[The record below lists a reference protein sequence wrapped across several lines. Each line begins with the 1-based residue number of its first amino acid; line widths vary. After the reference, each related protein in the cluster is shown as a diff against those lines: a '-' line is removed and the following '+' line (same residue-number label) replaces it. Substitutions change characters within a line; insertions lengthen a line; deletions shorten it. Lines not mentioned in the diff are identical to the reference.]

1 MGVNRGSNGEPR
13 SCFSPTASQG
23 PLSTND
29 PPRGRHCLGLP
40 ASATVLSS
48 RPGRRTS
55 LCLRWAS
62 AARPWLA
69 RLAGTQ
75 RPLRHALAASG
86 APVPPSPGSPTA
98 PPARVTLS
106 SPPSAGHGGRRLR
119 VSPAQVHRAVLRL
132 RAEDAGQKPQGGG
145 DPFQFHQQVPGLAAT
160 LGQGRG
166 KGPT

>member
-1 MGVNRGSNGEPR
+1 MSKVGISG
-13 SCFSPTASQG
+13 ASVAC
-23 PLSTND
+23 
-29 PPRGRHCLGLP
+29 PPRRDP
-40 ASATVLSS
+40 APPPA
-48 RPGRRTS
+48 RPGS
-55 LCLRWAS
+55 L
-62 AARPWLA
+62 
-69 RLAGTQ
+69 GG
-75 RPLRHALAASG
+75 SG
-86 APVPPSPGSPTA
+86 APFPRVSHCPPT
-98 PPARVTLS
+98 RVTLS